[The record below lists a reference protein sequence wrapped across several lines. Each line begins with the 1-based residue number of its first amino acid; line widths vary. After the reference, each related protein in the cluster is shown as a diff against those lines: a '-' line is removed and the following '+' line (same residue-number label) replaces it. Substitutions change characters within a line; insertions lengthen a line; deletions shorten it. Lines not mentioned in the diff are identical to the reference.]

1 MRRVS
6 VVGNSGSG
14 KTTLGKRLAALL
26 RVPFLELDS
35 VQHQPNWEPLPLEE
49 FRARV
54 AAVVAGDGWVID
66 GNYRAVRDLVWAR
79 ADTVIWFDLPRGTVM
94 RQVIRRT
101 ILRGAMRKELWN
113 GNRETLRSLLSWD
126 PEKSVVRWAWVK
138 HADYRRR
145 YSEASADPASAH
157 LRFVRLRSRAEAD
170 AFLCDDA
177 LLDAS
182 RRDHASPGGDASPR
196 DDASPGD
203 TSPGGDASPGDTSPR
218 DDVGGGTHLG
228 E

>member
-1 MRRVS
+1 
-6 VVGNSGSG
+6 
-14 KTTLGKRLAALL
+14 
-26 RVPFLELDS
+26 
-35 VQHQPNWEPLPLEE
+35 
-49 FRARV
+49 
-54 AAVVAGDGWVID
+54 
-66 GNYRAVRDLVWAR
+66 
-79 ADTVIWFDLPRGTVM
+79 M

-101 ILRGAMRKELWN
+101 LLRGAMRKELWN
-113 GNRETLRSLLSWD
+113 GNRESLRSLLSWD

-170 AFLCDDA
+170 AFLRDDA

-182 RRDHASPGGDASPR
+182 PGDASPR
-196 DDASPGD
+196 DG
-203 TSPGGDASPGDTSPR
+203 
-218 DDVGGGTHLG
+218 VGGGTHLG

>member
-35 VQHQPNWEPLPLEE
+35 LNHQPNWEPLPLEE
-49 FRARV
+49 FRERV

-79 ADTVIWFDLPRGTVM
+79 ADTVIWFDLPRSTVM
-94 RQVIRRT
+94 RQVLRRT
-101 ILRGAMRKELWN
+101 IQRGILRRELWN
-113 GNRETLRSLLSWD
+113 GNRESLRNLVRWN
-126 PEKSVVRWAWVK
+126 PEESVVRWAWVK
-138 HADYRRR
+138 HAEYRKR
-145 YSEASADPASAH
+145 YSEASADPSFMH
-157 LRFVRLRSRAEAD
+157 LRFVRLRSRAEV
-170 AFLCDDA
+170 DA
-177 LLDAS
+177 LLRAE
-182 RRDHASPGGDASPR
+182 
-196 DDASPGD
+196 
-203 TSPGGDASPGDTSPR
+203 
-218 DDVGGGTHLG
+218 L